1 MQQCPLLPRLALLE
15 RFLLTPLWLEF
26 PWGIPSGQSKLLLLL
41 LFLLLLPG
49 RDEVDLSAERDRV
62 GTGAPIRTAS
72 SR

>member
-26 PWGIPSGQSKLLLLL
+26 PWGIPSAGPSKLWLL
-41 LFLLLLPG
+41 G
-49 RDEVDLSAERDRV
+49 RDDVDRSAERDRV

>member
-41 LFLLLLPG
+41 LPG
-49 RDEVDLSAERDRV
+49 RDEVDRSAERDRV